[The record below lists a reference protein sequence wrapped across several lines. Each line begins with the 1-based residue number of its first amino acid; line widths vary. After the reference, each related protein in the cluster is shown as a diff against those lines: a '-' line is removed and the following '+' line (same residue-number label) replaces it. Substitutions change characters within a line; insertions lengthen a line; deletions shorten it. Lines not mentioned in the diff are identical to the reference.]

1 MWLQR
6 ILSVLLAVNVFAGLV
21 CLALLF
27 AMNPAV
33 ATNGEGTEF
42 SEQEVTV
49 GGAGV
54 QLPGTILVPAGEDPV
69 PSMVLVH
76 GAGPHTQA
84 SVRAHAEA
92 FAELGV
98 ATLIYDKRQEGYSEF
113 ERSYELLAQDAVAA
127 VKTALWGAM
136 IRRRHRQ
143 KAHASWPSPSTPARR
158 FPCDCCRTLIM
169 TSILHAWARHP
180 AANSHLSIQNS

>member
-6 ILSVLLAVNVFAGLV
+6 ILSVLLAVNVFAGVV

-33 ATNGEGTEF
+33 ATNGDGGTEF

-49 GGAGV
+49 DRTGV
-54 QLPGTILVPAGEDPV
+54 QLPGTILVPASEDPV
-69 PSMVLVH
+69 PGMVLVH

-98 ATLIYDKRQEGYSEF
+98 ATLIYDNAKKATPNSN
-113 ERSYELLAQDAVAA
+113 
-127 VKTALWGAM
+127 ALM
-136 IRRRHRQ
+136 
-143 KAHASWPSPSTPARR
+143 S
-158 FPCDCCRTLIM
+158 C
-169 TSILHAWARHP
+169 
-180 AANSHLSIQNS
+180 

>member
-27 AMNPAV
+27 AMNTAV

-69 PSMVLVH
+69 PGMCSCTEQDRILKH
-76 GAGPHTQA
+76 
-84 SVRAHAEA
+84 RFAHM
-92 FAELGV
+92 LK
-98 ATLIYDKRQEGYSEF
+98 L
-113 ERSYELLAQDAVAA
+113 
-127 VKTALWGAM
+127 
-136 IRRRHRQ
+136 
-143 KAHASWPSPSTPARR
+143 SPSWVSP
-158 FPCDCCRTLIM
+158 P
-169 TSILHAWARHP
+169 
-180 AANSHLSIQNS
+180 